1 MNREK
6 ESITVEHMS
15 KIVENI
21 GRESAQINSVL
32 TGTSW
37 RSKCLPSV

>member
-6 ESITVEHMS
+6 EGITVEHMS

-21 GRESAQINSVL
+21 GRE
-32 TGTSW
+32 
-37 RSKCLPSV
+37 KCSDKFCPDWHLLKVKVST